1 MKKHQRLLDKGKI
14 EKLVLT
20 LRSIDSTNPEVV
32 EKLRIETNYFERN
45 AERMRYPR
53 FRRQHLICRLGRHR
67 SGMQSC
73 NRLAPQ
79 AVRHVL
85 VGARRQRHP
94 RSAVLPAQRPI

>member
-1 MKKHQRLLDKGKI
+1 
-14 EKLVLT
+14 
-20 LRSIDSTNPEVV
+20 
-32 EKLRIETNYFERN
+32 
-45 AERMRYPR
+45 
-53 FRRQHLICRLGRHR
+53 
-67 SGMQSC
+67 MQSC